1 MKCFLGEGSFFST
14 APTEMM
20 SLRSNAGE
28 DSLGGGLLGV
38 QERASVGL

>member
-20 SLRSNAGE
+20 SPRSNAGK
-28 DSLGGGLLGV
+28 DSLGGGLIDV
-38 QERASVGL
+38 QERASAGL